1 MCPIFCLK
9 VKNCEELVPI
19 SESWKSRVQRS
30 NDHILRAN
38 LLKNPR
44 KKCSW
49 PIIINSDACSGWW
62 NPMVFFSPKSDLVQ
76 IQWLNSSSSHHLPVN
91 NGQKLGVNPPLKE
104 NTQPAVM
111 VLAIYPRISP
121 KWSYFYM
128 WRVSIIYIYGISWP
142 YMDIYDMWP
151 WDTMMAIYGSIPSIV
166 AAVDSHQFRSWRCTW
181 RKVTTRVSSAKGSWC
196 LVVWSARIARMG
208 IYHMFTMGMDDP

>member
-9 VKNCEELVPI
+9 VKKCEELVPI

-30 NDHILRAN
+30 NDHILRAD

-44 KKCSW
+44 KKCSV
-49 PIIINSDACSGWW
+49 PIIINSDASGWW
-62 NPMVFFSPKSDLVQ
+62 NPMCFFSPKSDLVQ

-111 VLAIYPRISP
+111 VLAIYPRISR

-128 WRVSIIYIYGISWP
+128 WRVSIYLSICLSIYLSIWYIMAMYGYLRYGTLGYHDGHIWFYHGFYHVRYPPLLPPSTRISSGLDVAPGEKWP
-142 YMDIYDMWP
+142 PGW
-151 WDTMMAIYGSIPSIV
+151 A
-166 AAVDSHQFRSWRCTW
+166 RL
-181 RKVTTRVSSAKGSWC
+181 KGPDAW
-196 LVVWSARIARMG
+196 LFDQRG
-208 IYHMFTMGMDDP
+208 

>member
-1 MCPIFCLK
+1 MC
-9 VKNCEELVPI
+9 
-19 SESWKSRVQRS
+19 
-30 NDHILRAN
+30 
-38 LLKNPR
+38 
-44 KKCSW
+44 
-49 PIIINSDACSGWW
+49 
-62 NPMVFFSPKSDLVQ
+62 FFSPKSDLVQ

-111 VLAIYPRISP
+111 VLAIYPRISR

-128 WRVSIIYIYGISWP
+128 WRVSIYLSVYLSIYMVYHGHVWISTIWDPGIPWWP
-142 YMDIYDMWP
+142 YMVLSWFLSC
-151 WDTMMAIYGSIPSIV
+151 SIPSIV
-166 AAVDSHQFRSWRCTW
+166 ASVDSHQFRSWRRTW

-208 IYHMFTMGMDDP
+208 IYHM